1 MLTKKKITRKL
12 ENYQEI
18 KELMKRSFPENELYP
33 MWFLL
38 LVSKIKKVDFS
49 AFYEDD
55 KLIGCIYLIKSKKSS
70 LPNVYFC
77 K

>member
-38 LVSKIKKVDFS
+38 LISKIKKVNFS
-49 AFYEDD
+49 AFYDDD
-55 KLIGCIYLIKSKKSS
+55 KLYSLNHKNFCIS
-70 LPNVYFC
+70 
-77 K
+77 

>member
-38 LVSKIKKVDFS
+38 LVSK
-49 AFYEDD
+49 
-55 KLIGCIYLIKSKKSS
+55 
-70 LPNVYFC
+70 
-77 K
+77 